1 MNEGPSRDRQFKR
14 VFFAIS
20 NMFNVK
26 SRETDAQAYKE
37 REKRSRHIKR
47 DRETGECFV
56 RLENILNAGMNRLRW
71 CLEK

>member
-1 MNEGPSRDRQFKR
+1 
-14 VFFAIS
+14 
-20 NMFNVK
+20 MFNVI

-56 RLENILNAGMNRLRW
+56 RLENILNAGMNKLRW